1 MINLNVKF
9 LDDDYIASAVDSVL
23 KQNSLTSIPMTSVE
37 TSAPITV
44 KCIKHYHHKSV
55 IPRKS
60 PKKKKPNIN

>member
-23 KQNSLTSIPMTSVE
+23 KQNSLTSIPMTFLGL
-37 TSAPITV
+37 
-44 KCIKHYHHKSV
+44 CFKHYHHKSV